1 MSINLFQSVKDL
13 FPKDFTNKVANILS
27 ERPEYVSAG
36 VSGIIPTVLTGLM
49 QKGSSVEGLSLLSKH
64 SNDATDVKFQSS
76 LPKII
81 TGKNY
86 EKYEKLF
93 DSAEDL
99 FGEKLSDLTH
109 KVSINS
115 GLRETSANW
124 LIRLVTPTALGVLG
138 EHLKKNKLGFTDA
151 ANIMANE
158 KDSIISSIPEE
169 YNLSSAF
176 GVNNLHDIGDKFTN
190 SLSIPK
196 VADAPKEV
204 EQFVTEHI
212 PTIAEHIPEIKEH
225 FTTIPE
231 PIEPIKE
238 EIPVYNDPAPYI
250 PEMVKPEIKVQEPVQ
265 EFIPEPVIKT
275 PQNLE
280 PAPVRR
286 QAKKDPA
293 LKWKVISWV
302 LLIIGF
308 LLLLELFSI
317 LPPMFRLN

>member
-1 MSINLFQSVKDL
+1 MSINLFQSVKYL

-27 ERPEYVSAG
+27 ERPEYVRAG
-36 VSGIIPTVLTGLM
+36 IDGIIPTVLTGLM
-49 QKGSSVEGLSLLSKH
+49 QKGSNTEGLSLLAKH
-64 SNDATDVKFQSS
+64 SNDSTDVKFQSS

-93 DSAEDL
+93 DSAEEL

-138 EHLKKNKLGFTDA
+138 EHLKKNKLKFSDA

-176 GVNNLHDIGDKFTN
+176 GVNNLHDIGDKFAS
-190 SLSIPK
+190 SLSLPK
-196 VADAPKEV
+196 ITEAPKEV
-204 EQFVTEHI
+204 EQFV
-212 PTIAEHIPEIKEH
+212 AEHIPAITEH
-225 FTTIPE
+225 APVIEE
-231 PIEPIKE
+231 PIETIKE
-238 EIPVYNDPAPYI
+238 EIPVYNEPTPFI
-250 PEMVKPEIKVQEPVQ
+250 PEIQPEIKIEEPVKEVIQ
-265 EFIPEPVIKT
+265 KQPITETPPPVQPTPIK
-275 PQNLE
+275 
-280 PAPVRR
+280 R

-293 LKWKVISWV
+293 LKWKIVSWV
-302 LLIIGF
+302 LLIICF
-308 LLLLELFSI
+308 LILLELFSI
-317 LPPMFRLN
+317 LPPMFRIN